1 MSGKR
6 GRSGGPRPGQG
17 RPRKPAI
24 SKPQKPPK
32 LPWRKIQEAAGAG
45 AEEPEIVRGLEI
57 SEASLQNQVTLA
69 RFRDVIAVG
78 RARFLLELRRT
89 IKARGLRTN
98 KGAGSVNAL
107 ALQARNYLDFDKLL
121 PSQEAEPDLGTAR
134 QRLKDLIVR
143 AAEARSE
150 IEGKRVTPLE
160 LLDREARAVDNP
172 PPLPKQKGPEDPRGE
187 TLRHGRALSRGRKA
201 P

>member
-1 MSGKR
+1 MSGKK
-6 GRSGGPRPGQG
+6 GRSGGLRPGGEKG
-17 RPRKPAI
+17 RPRKPARER
-24 SKPQKPPK
+24 KPAS
-32 LPWRKIQEAAGAG
+32 LPWKKIQEAAASG

-121 PSQEAEPDLGTAR
+121 PSQETEPDLGTSR
-134 QRLKDLIVR
+134 QRLKDLLVR
-143 AAEARSE
+143 AAESRSE

-160 LLDREARAVDNP
+160 LLDREARAVEKPGPQPN
-172 PPLPKQKGPEDPRGE
+172 QKPPEDPRGE
-187 TLRHGRALSRGRKA
+187 TLRHGRALRRGRKA

>member
-1 MSGKR
+1 M
-6 GRSGGPRPGQG
+6 
-17 RPRKPAI
+17 
-24 SKPQKPPK
+24 
-32 LPWRKIQEAAGAG
+32 PWKKIQEAAASG
-45 AEEPEIVRGLEI
+45 AEEVEIVRGLEI
-57 SEASLQNQVTLA
+57 SEVSLQNQVTLA

-121 PSQEAEPDLGTAR
+121 PSQETEPDLGTSR
-134 QRLKDLIVR
+134 QRLKDLLVR
-143 AAEARSE
+143 AAESRSE

-160 LLDREARAVDNP
+160 LLDREARAVEKPGP
-172 PPLPKQKGPEDPRGE
+172 PPIQKAPEDPRGE
-187 TLRHGRALSRGRKA
+187 TLRLGRALRRGRKA